1 MQLAFVLYKYF
12 PFGGLQ
18 RDFLRIA
25 LECQQ
30 RGHRIRVYTISW
42 QGDIPAG
49 FDVVLL
55 PAKAWTNH
63 SRNEKFSQLLQQALQ
78 ANPVDSVIGF
88 NKMPGL
94 DFYYAADTCYQA
106 KTATQRS
113 KLYRM
118 LPRYKHYLAFE
129 QAVFDA
135 ASHTQILMIS
145 EPEQAVF
152 EAYYQT
158 PKQRFYLLPPGINPD
173 RKAPSNAAQIRQ
185 QFRKELY
192 VPDDEFV
199 IVQIGSGF
207 KTKGLDRS
215 IFAFSTLP
223 KELQQK
229 SQLIVIGQ
237 DNEKPFIHMAQSLEV
252 IHRVRFMGGRDDV
265 AKFLLAAD
273 VLIHPAYNENTGT
286 VLLEALVA
294 GLPVLVTDVC
304 GYASYVDDA
313 DCGMVLPSPFKQ
325 EQLNQALLQSL
336 ENSEQRQQWSENA
349 LRYAEHADLY
359 SMPEKAADVILGN
372 C

>member
-1 MQLAFVLYKYF
+1 MQLAFVLYSYF

-25 LECQQ
+25 LECQN
-30 RGHRIRVYTISW
+30 RGHSIRVYTISW
-42 QGDIPAG
+42 QGAIPEG

-63 SRNEKFSQLLQQALQ
+63 SRNEKFLLLLQQALQ
-78 ANPVDSVIGF
+78 TKPVDCVIGF

-94 DFYYAADTCYQA
+94 DFYYAADICYQA
-106 KTATQRS
+106 KSAKRN

-129 QAVFDA
+129 QAVFDVA
-135 ASHTQILMIS
+135 NHTQILMIS

-152 EAYYQT
+152 EQYYQT
-158 PKQRFYLLPPGINPD
+158 PKQRFHLLPPGINPD

-215 IFAFSTLP
+215 IVAFSALP

-237 DNEKPFIHMAQSLEV
+237 DNEKPFIHLAQTLEV
-252 IHRVRFMGGRDDV
+252 AHRVRFMGGRDDV

-273 VLIHPAYNENTGT
+273 ILIHPAYNENTGT

-304 GYASYVDDA
+304 GYASYINDA
-313 DCGMVLPSPFKQ
+313 DCGVILASPFNQ
-325 EQLNQALLQSL
+325 EHLNHALLQSL
-336 ENSEQRQQWSENA
+336 QEPRQRQQWSKNA
-349 LRYAEHADLY
+349 LSYAEHADLY